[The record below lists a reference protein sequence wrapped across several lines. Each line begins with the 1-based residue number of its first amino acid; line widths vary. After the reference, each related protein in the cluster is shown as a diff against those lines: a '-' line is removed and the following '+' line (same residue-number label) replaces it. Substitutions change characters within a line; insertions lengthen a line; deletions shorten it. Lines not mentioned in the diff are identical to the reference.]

1 MALVTFY
8 GEAAECVGAQQLDWK
23 EASITAKELLERLVT
38 EYPKLADIQVKVA
51 INDELSLLDAT
62 ISPTDQV
69 SILPPFAGG

>member
-8 GEAAECVGAQQLDWK
+8 GEAAECVGAQQLDW
-23 EASITAKELLERLVT
+23 EEDSINAEDFLERLVK
-38 EYPKLADIQVKVA
+38 EYPKLGEIQVKVA
-51 INDELSLLDAT
+51 INDQLSSWDST